1 MNARRPQCS
10 APCAPRDER
19 LTESQPQRL
28 RLWCY
33 VIERHSLPRIVIT
46 TLKRQRLGGFT
57 QADQLVVR
65 ADATRQLIVASEVAG
80 VTETEREVTLE
91 PIH

>member
-10 APCAPRDER
+10 AACAPRDER
-19 LTESQPQRL
+19 LTESPPQRL

-33 VIERHSLPRIVIT
+33 VIERHALPRIVIT
-46 TLKRQRLGGFT
+46 TLKRQRMAGFT
-57 QADQLVVR
+57 QADQLIER
-65 ADATRQLIVASEVAG
+65 ADGTRQLIVAAEVAG
-80 VTETEREVTLE
+80 VTETEREVTFE